1 MFAISFMQALGD
13 IGFLR
18 IATVFRVAS
27 IAYEI
32 DDIKTYFIQFYII
45 DEYLTCKYPRKLN
58 SVNF

>member
-1 MFAISFMQALGD
+1 MQALGD

-45 DEYLTCKYPRKLN
+45 DEY
-58 SVNF
+58 

>member
-45 DEYLTCKYPRKLN
+45 DEYYPRKLN